1 MENIILRKI
10 KLPSTVRGFV
20 ILDNESDYNI
30 YLNASNSV
38 YVDQKALQHE
48 IEHIENDDFYSLD
61 DVIELEK

>member
-10 KLPSTVRGFV
+10 KLPPAVRGFV

-30 YLNASNSV
+30 YLNALNNV
-38 YVDQKALQHE
+38 YVDQKTLQHE

-61 DVIELEK
+61 EVCAIEK